1 MKIYKLTIIAYDYW
15 YSCDRDGFQ
24 TVEKFFSTKE
34 KAEKWI
40 AENPKYI
47 YCGFNGKTEAER
59 EYQMPKFTITEVEVE

>member
-1 MKIYKLTIIAYDYW
+1 MKIYKLTIFAYDYW

-34 KAEKWI
+34 KAEQWI

-47 YCGFNGKTEAER
+47 YRGFGNVTEAQS
-59 EYQMPKFTITEVEVE
+59 EYQMPQFEIEEIEVE